1 MQRFHC
7 VFACLVYSIYGRRS
21 QKSLEVGLEQRS
33 SAAAPFASLLLSV
46 NPSLGSQGRGTSS
59 FARHNR
65 RVMQAAAVEDKLATA
80 FDLKEFLVSRKD
92 VVEEALDKS
101 LKSSTPYNAKLVE
114 SMKYSLLAG
123 GKRIRPIMVL
133 AAYEMIAG
141 TGPEAAAEAA
151 MPTAVAVEMIHT
163 MSLIHDD
170 LPSMDD
176 DDLRRGSPT
185 NHVKYGEDVAIL
197 AGDAMLSEAFAHV
210 ARNTPKSVPAERTL
224 EVVKRLGDAVG
235 PVGLAAGQVLDL
247 ECEAKHDA
255 TLEELQWIHIHK
267 TAALLEV
274 AVVAGAILA
283 GASEDEIAD
292 CTRYARDVGLA
303 FQVADDILDVTA
315 TSEDLGKTAGKDLDS
330 DKTTYVKLL
339 GLDGARKEAERLR
352 EEAVSSLSRFG
363 EKAAPLIAI
372 TEYIVKRTN

>member
-1 MQRFHC
+1 MQA
-7 VFACLVYSIYGRRS
+7 VATA
-21 QKSLEVGLEQRS
+21 E
-33 SAAAPFASLLLSV
+33 AAPKSV
-46 NPSLGSQGRGTSS
+46 S
-59 FARHNR
+59 
-65 RVMQAAAVEDKLATA
+65 
-80 FDLKEFLVSRKD
+80 FDLKEFLVSRKQI
-92 VVEEALDKS
+92 VEEALDKS
-101 LKSSTPYNAKLVE
+101 LTSTTPYNKKIVE
-114 SMKYSLLAG
+114 AMKYSLLAG

-141 TGPEAAAEAA
+141 TGPEAAYEAA
-151 MPTAVAVEMIHT
+151 MPTAIAVEMIHT

-176 DDLRRGSPT
+176 DDLRRGMPT

-197 AGDAMLSEAFAHV
+197 AGDAMLSESFAHV

-247 ECEAKHDA
+247 ECEGKHSA
-255 TLEELQWIHIHK
+255 TLEELQWIHVHK

-283 GASEDEIAD
+283 GATEEEIEA

-315 TSEDLGKTAGKDLDS
+315 TSEELGKTAAKDLES

-352 EEAVSSLSRFG
+352 ESAVSSLTRFG
-363 EKAAPLIAI
+363 DKAAPLVAI